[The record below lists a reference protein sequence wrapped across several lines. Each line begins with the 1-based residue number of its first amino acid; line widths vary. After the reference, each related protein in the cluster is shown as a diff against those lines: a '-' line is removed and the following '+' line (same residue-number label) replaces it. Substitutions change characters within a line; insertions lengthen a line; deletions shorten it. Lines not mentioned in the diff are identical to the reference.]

1 MQLIVTRT
9 ENMRL
14 KYTYLKYDDPTLY
27 DSAYYTVMCDGFCI
41 GTAHTEDEAQRLIRD
56 HKKELKTKT
65 R

>member
-1 MQLIVTRT
+1 
-9 ENMRL
+9 MRL